1 MQTPIQELIS
11 KISSL
16 KSSLQGK
23 TEPYFIGQLD
33 ALSHLE
39 SSIKELSLLEK
50 EKQRI
55 MKAFFDG
62 TKSAVVVINT
72 ILVRMPKTLKMLK
85 NVESGLERW
94 DDGEEYYK
102 TTYKQD

>member
-1 MQTPIQELIS
+1 M
-11 KISSL
+11 
-16 KSSLQGK
+16 QGK

-39 SSIKELSLLEK
+39 SSIKELYLLEK
-50 EKQRI
+50 EKQHI
-55 MKAFFDG
+55 IKAHFNG
-62 TKSAVVVINT
+62 TKGAVVVINT
-72 ILVRMPKTLKMLK
+72 ILVQIPKTLKMLE
-85 NVESGLERW
+85 NIEAGLERW